1 MPRYRVRRRIEQE
14 TTVVA
19 ENEHDA
25 ERVAESLHDLEWE
38 DTGYVELEAEFD
50 FRKEQEPL
58 RASCP
63 KELLN

>member
-14 TTVVA
+14 TTVIA
-19 ENEHDA
+19 DDEQDA
-25 ERVAESLHDLEWE
+25 ETIARSLPELEWE
-38 DTGYVELEAEFD
+38 EAGYVELEAGYD
-50 FRKEQEPL
+50 FRKSVTPP